1 MARALRSAV
10 LLMSMVATTAPLS
23 AAGSTP
29 LELVRNVRAQG
40 CRSHPGTAAP
50 LRYIGG
56 LNEAALAVS
65 QGMSLRT
72 AVARAGY
79 REEQSTSIHVSGD
92 LSALQHVLANQLC
105 DTVADP
111 SFSDIGIAQRGRDIW
126 MIFAVPFHPPSAAN
140 AGSVGTEL
148 LQRINVA
155 RAKPRRC
162 GNRLFPAAQ
171 PLQPN
176 TMLRAAAEAHARD
189 MLDYNYFAHEGRDGS
204 NPAQRVTAAGYA
216 YRIVGENIASG
227 PVTAAEAVEGW
238 LQSPEHC
245 ENLMDTRFTDSGVAF
260 AASGS
265 GPPRIYWVQ
274 EFGTPR

>member
-1 MARALRSAV
+1 
-10 LLMSMVATTAPLS
+10 MSIVATAAPLV

-29 LELVRNVRAQG
+29 LELARDVRAKG
-40 CRSHPGTAAP
+40 CRNHPGTAAP
-50 LRYIGG
+50 LRHVGG
-56 LNEAALAVS
+56 LNEAAQAIS
-65 QGMSLRT
+65 QGMSLKT
-72 AVARAGY
+72 AVAHAGY

-92 LSALQHVLANQLC
+92 PSALQQVLANQLC

-111 SFSDIGIAQRGRDIW
+111 SFSDVGVAQRGLDIW
-126 MIFAVPFHPPSAAN
+126 MVFAVPFKPPAA
-140 AGSVGTEL
+140 ASSGSVGAEL

-162 GNRLFPAAQ
+162 GDRLFPAAQ
-171 PLQPN
+171 PLQAN
-176 TMLRAAAEAHARD
+176 TMLRAAAEVHARD
-189 MLDYNYFAHEGRDGS
+189 MLEHHYFAHEGYDGS
-204 NPAQRVTAAGYA
+204 NPAQRVIAAGYA

-238 LQSPEHC
+238 LESPEHC

-260 AASGS
+260 AASTS